1 MIPKNSHETLNYTP
15 KHETPPLE
23 AGAIW
28 EEISTYTLH
37 NVGRNC
43 SKFPLKK
50 SRCEGRLVCTCTW
63 AQRSQQPKNTE
74 RWSHDTYCYMTP
86 SNYLDMLLVYNEK
99 LNPKKI
105 KKNAF
110 KEPKIRYLI
119 LCRAAL
125 HTIYWALKLLLHPTT
140 KSRSFVRSQ
149 TAFICSHCISR
160 KVCVGNTVP
169 CRHERESEL
178 ESSSEN
184 KKVNM
189 LRPIMMLLPQINECQ
204 RPFTLFVT

>member
-1 MIPKNSHETLNYTP
+1 MKADLCVLAHEHNAANSLRTQRDEAMIPTVAWLQAITLTCFWYTTKNLTP
-15 KHETPPLE
+15 K
-23 AGAIW
+23 
-28 EEISTYTLH
+28 
-37 NVGRNC
+37 
-43 SKFPLKK
+43 KK
-50 SRCEGRLVCTCTW
+50 
-63 AQRSQQPKNTE
+63 
-74 RWSHDTYCYMTP
+74 
-86 SNYLDMLLVYNEK
+86 
-99 LNPKKI
+99 

-169 CRHERESEL
+169 CRHEREREL

>member
-1 MIPKNSHETLNYTP
+1 MVLNKRYQVSTLGLVYLMITLYNIFKSLCLWFLKNSHETLNYTP

-63 AQRSQQPKNTE
+63 AQRSQQSKNTE
-74 RWSHDTYCYMTP
+74 RWSHDTYCCMTP

-99 LNPKKI
+99 LNPKK
-105 KKNAF
+105 KKKKCF
-110 KEPKIRYLI
+110 Q
-119 LCRAAL
+119 RAQDQ
-125 HTIYWALKLLLHPTT
+125 IP
-140 KSRSFVRSQ
+140 
-149 TAFICSHCISR
+149 
-160 KVCVGNTVP
+160 NT
-169 CRHERESEL
+169 L
-178 ESSSEN
+178 
-184 KKVNM
+184 
-189 LRPIMMLLPQINECQ
+189 
-204 RPFTLFVT
+204 